1 MRLKYVNAI
10 LIIVLLFFTYIN
22 SSSKNRWVEGMA
34 NYMPPINI
42 FILCFNEEVLLPHT
56 IQHYKRNLP
65 SCKIT
70 IYDNESTDNSTR
82 IAKDLGC
89 DVISWSS
96 NNILNEH
103 NQTNIKNN
111 CWKNVNNGWILM
123 IDMDEWVNVT
133 EEDLQNEMQ
142 NGATILNIKGYNIIG
157 ESMNEELSDINLHQI
172 TKGVEYDMESKK
184 LCFLKNAITDMNYSL
199 GAHTCDPK
207 GDVKYSDKVYINK
220 HMSSLGLPFL
230 ITKMRNRYE
239 RAKEMQKQGYATHYT
254 DNADIVTSE
263 YNDALQKSRIIL

>member
-1 MRLKYVNAI
+1 MQIKY
-10 LIIVLLFFTYIN
+10 IIVLLIIILLFFTSVNSIN
-22 SSSKNRWVEGMA
+22 KVEGMS

-56 IQHYKRNLP
+56 IEHYKRNLP
-65 SCKIT
+65 SCQIT
-70 IYDNESTDNSTR
+70 IYDNESTDNSTQ

-96 NNILNEH
+96 NNMIDDHKYIE
-103 NQTNIKNN
+103 IKNN
-111 CWKNVNNGWILM
+111 CWKKVNNGWILM

-133 EEDLQNEMQ
+133 EEDLQDELE
-142 NGATILNIKGYNIIG
+142 NGTTILNSKGYNMIG
-157 ESMNEELSDINLHQI
+157 ESKNEELSDINLHQI
-172 TKGVEYDMESKK
+172 NKGVEHDMESKK
-184 LCFLKNAITDMNYSL
+184 LCFLRNAVTDMNYSP
-199 GAHTCDPK
+199 GAHICDPK
-207 GDVKYSDKVYINK
+207 GDIKYSEKVYINK

-254 DNADIVTSE
+254 DNADIITSE
-263 YNDALQKSRIIL
+263 YNDALQNSNIIF

>member
-22 SSSKNRWVEGMA
+22 SSSSKDKECMA

-56 IQHYKRNLP
+56 IEHYKRNLP
-65 SCKIT
+65 SCQIT
-70 IYDNESTDNSTR
+70 IYDNESTDNSVQ

-89 DVISWSS
+89 NVISWSS
-96 NNILNEH
+96 NNIIDDHKYIE
-103 NQTNIKNN
+103 IKNN

-142 NGATILNIKGYNIIG
+142 NGTTILNIKGYNMIG

-172 TKGVEYDMESKK
+172 NKGVEYDMESKK
-184 LCFLKNAITDMNYSL
+184 LCFLKNAITDMNYSP
-199 GAHTCDPK
+199 GAHICDPK
-207 GDVKYSDKVYINK
+207 GDIKYSEKVYINK

-254 DNADIVTSE
+254 DNADIITSE